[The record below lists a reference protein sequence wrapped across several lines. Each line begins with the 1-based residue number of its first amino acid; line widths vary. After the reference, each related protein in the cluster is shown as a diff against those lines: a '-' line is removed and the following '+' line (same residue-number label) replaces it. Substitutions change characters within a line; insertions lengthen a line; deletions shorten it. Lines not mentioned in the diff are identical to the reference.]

1 MENRG
6 EDGIWEL
13 SVLATCGP
21 NSRNSSRFSRIHCK
35 KKWKIGLKTAFGT
48 LGSIPLVGRIL
59 RIYPAFLEFTKT
71 LFLKFVIFPIF
82 YFLTKTGQPHK
93 ETVLVV
99 VSFSFIS
106 DAFRL

>member
-1 MENRG
+1 MAFANLACQPLAG
-6 EDGIWEL
+6 GIL
-13 SVLATCGP
+13 K
-21 NSRNSSRFSRIHCK
+21 IHPVFLEFIE
-35 KKWKIGLKTAFGT
+35 KKWKIGLKIAFGT

-93 ETVLVV
+93 ETPLVV